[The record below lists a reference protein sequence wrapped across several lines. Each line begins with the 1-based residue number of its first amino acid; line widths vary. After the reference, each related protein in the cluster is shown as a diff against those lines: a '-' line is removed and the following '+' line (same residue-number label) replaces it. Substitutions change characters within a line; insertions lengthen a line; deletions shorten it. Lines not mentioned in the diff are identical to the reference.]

1 MLIKKHIFKNDEYR
15 TKRVVLETLC
25 ACRFFNQII
34 RVWKIQLKYRFL
46 PWESFGKIWS
56 TDFITQDNTVKKLI
70 AVLAPLTLALTACVS
85 TGTTTGTTGATG
97 TQSATQ
103 QLGMAAIKIAINA
116 KCTTELNTIPAWQNA
131 TKLMTAT
138 QKQNIQTE
146 ICGCVSEK
154 APQNVTAVD
163 LATAAI
169 DPAARNTIVSNAV
182 TKTINACVAEAMN

>member
-1 MLIKKHIFKNDEYR
+1 M
-15 TKRVVLETLC
+15 
-25 ACRFFNQII
+25 
-34 RVWKIQLKYRFL
+34 
-46 PWESFGKIWS
+46 
-56 TDFITQDNTVKKLI
+56 KKLI
-70 AVLAPLTLALTACVS
+70 AVLAPLALVLTACVA
-85 TGTTTGTTGATG
+85 TDTTTGTTST

-103 QLGMAAIKIAINA
+103 QLGTAAIKIAINA

-146 ICGCVSEK
+146 ICGCVSDK
-154 APQNVTAVD
+154 APQSVTAVD

-182 TKTINACVAEAMN
+182 TKTINACVAEAVK